1 MRKIWAGTNAA
12 LQGSYVIAKQIHD
25 ALRDSAVLAALKAAE
40 PTFTAL
46 RIAAITFFTGIT
58 ILKVIKIILQVI
70 AKISKALYTFM
81 VTKPDLRVDREI
93 RVATY
98 KNMITTAQNIFTT
111 FRSIQQ
117 VKDLIGDVSDDINEI
132 VDTDTNG
139 RRLSE
144 TCEVD
149 ATCSD
154 SNSPCSCDDPKYKCD
169 CTPNFD
175 FIVMQPGAG
184 CK

>member
-1 MRKIWAGTNAA
+1 MRIIWASTNAA
-12 LQGSYVIAKQIHD
+12 LQGSSLIASKVYKYFKD
-25 ALRDSAVLAALKAAE
+25 KAVLAALTAADPTLVALKAVAIG
-40 PTFTAL
+40 AL
-46 RIAAITFFTGIT
+46 TGQIVLVVLLL
-58 ILKVIKIILQVI
+58 ILEILAKV
-70 AKISKALYTFM
+70 SKALYTVM

-98 KNMITTAQNIFTT
+98 KNVITSAQNIFTT
-111 FRSIQQ
+111 FRAIQQ

-132 VDTDTNG
+132 IDSDTNG

-144 TCEVD
+144 HCEVD
-149 ATCSD
+149 AFCSE
-154 SNSPCSCDDPKYKCD
+154 STSPCSCDDPKYLCD